1 MPDFEICGVR
11 PKSAADFTT
20 YKAWPTPWTWADA
33 HCMLPKRDAH
43 IRHEMFG
50 LAAAGGARPIIATW
64 IASVPRARPQTPRE
78 LPIVDRVA
86 ALLPPDGVQFERAT
100 AIVRMVQDDYEAAN
114 PSRTEPEHCR
124 RTATGCDGP
133 SDCSCICQDCTPET
147 IADLLAR
154 IPQVWDR
161 ALAQGRQQRHED
173 LERALRVTSDQA
185 DRQATVI
192 ANARDALLTA
202 GPKQARIDQ
211 ALRFLLGAFG
221 EVKG

>member
-1 MPDFEICGVR
+1 MTERRPIQGGCGAR
-11 PKSAADFTT
+11 PVSAEDFTR
-20 YKAWPTPWTWADA
+20 YAGWPKGWQWFDA
-33 HCMLPKRDAH
+33 HCTLPPDGHGGHAMYAD
-43 IRHEMFG
+43 RHHTEPI
-50 LAAAGGARPIIATW
+50 ARWVESIWPT
-64 IASVPRARPQTPRE
+64 SPEPLT
-78 LPIVDRVA
+78 IVERVA